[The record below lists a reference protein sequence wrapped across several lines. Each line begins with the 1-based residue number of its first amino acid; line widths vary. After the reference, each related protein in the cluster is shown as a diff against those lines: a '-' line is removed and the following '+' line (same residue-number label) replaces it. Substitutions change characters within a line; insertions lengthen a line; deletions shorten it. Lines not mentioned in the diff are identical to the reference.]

1 MRARYLRRQRH
12 AARTQC
18 RACREQ
24 TPRSGA
30 RAPDAGSIGPHSSRS
45 GWACPPGP
53 ASALEEID
61 PREEKTKYSPQKN
74 ASHFNFRSVTLT

>member
-30 RAPDAGSIGPHSSRS
+30 RAPDAGSSGAHSSRS
-45 GWACPPGP
+45 GLACPPGP
-53 ASALEEID
+53 ASALEEILVRKKQNI
-61 PREEKTKYSPQKN
+61 PRKKMQAISIF
-74 ASHFNFRSVTLT
+74 AA